1 MDLATFKSFL
11 PVLTGIFGAGVAWGL
26 MKASAKTQEERINKI
41 AASFEASL
49 NKLADLVTDFKVMR
63 AEHSV
68 NLSDIK
74 ELQGR
79 MSVVELTL
87 AALKATKRRTR

>member
-1 MDLATFKSFL
+1 MDLATLKSFL

-41 AASFEASL
+41 ATSFEASL
-49 NKLADLVTDFKVMR
+49 AKLADLVSDFKVMR
-63 AEHSV
+63 AEHAV

-74 ELQGR
+74 ELQTR
-79 MSVVELTL
+79 MSVVELTMARL
-87 AALKATKRRTR
+87 TANKRRTR